1 MKDPLAPENAYNFFH
16 LSGDETPDKIDE
28 AFDRFIE
35 SNPGRESE
43 AIPMWDELRNPQRR
57 LSLDIFQYQVKIEDL
72 VDLDVAIELP
82 QVNAEDI
89 TRVEQ
94 LLLKKIN
101 EKARKIDFGPA
112 KKIIDLDIKSQDFS

>member
-16 LSGDETPDKIDE
+16 LSGDETPGEIDE

-43 AIPMWDELRNPQRR
+43 AIPMWDELRHPQRR
-57 LSLDIFQYQVKIEDL
+57 LSLDIFQYQVKIEDR
-72 VDLDVAIELP
+72 VDMNFAFELP
-82 QVNAEDI
+82 QLNIEDI
-89 TRVEQ
+89 ARVEQ

-101 EKARKIDFGPA
+101 EKAGKIDFGPA
-112 KKIIDLDIKSQDFS
+112 KNILDLDIKS